1 MIKSIPTTYKGVNF
15 RSRLE
20 ARWAVMFD
28 ALGWAWDY
36 EPLDLQGYIPD
47 FILRGVFAEPLLI
60 ECKPFLE
67 VDERVVQHCTKI
79 MRSGWTGPA
88 LVVGS
93 VLFPHNGAIGIGR
106 MYCNDRRAW
115 DDAYLVHDLPGFEG
129 RGYWPIFREPV
140 ALTADEILRISLKW
154 ADAGNVTQW
163 KAVQV

>member
-47 FILRGVFAEPLLI
+47 FVLRDVLAEPLLI

-93 VLFPHNGAIGIGR
+93 VLFPHNGAIGLGR
-106 MYCNDRRAW
+106 MYDHERRAW
-115 DDAYLVHDLPGFEG
+115 SDGYLVRELTFNA
-129 RGYWPIFREPV
+129 RRYWPMWREPCV
-140 ALTADEILRISLKW
+140 LDADEILRISLKW